1 MRLRIA
7 DAVDAAVRIAVRAR
21 APSPRPRSRRRGVL
35 LVSSGGLGDTI
46 LFSVVAPRFLN
57 LAEAD
62 EPVDLIVRT
71 NSAAAGFLYPPRMRV
86 RAVDYR
92 RFLRNPLYRLRT
104 SLDVS
109 RLAYRVALSTDHLR
123 LPGVDDALVT
133 ASGAD
138 ERYAMTPRSWPKHD
152 TRLARNRRYYSNWF
166 AVPEGMSHRMVRWTD
181 FANWV
186 TGRSDPMPVVRF
198 DPERLPAADRFNA
211 PTVVVHP
218 FSAIRERQH
227 PYALFAKI
235 VAALPSDHDVVLS
248 AGPGDLDR
256 NPEYRALASVPRVRL
271 DEGSLEAKAAA
282 LRGARFVVTVDTSV
296 MHLAVGTGVP
306 TLCLASAAH
315 VVDSVP
321 YDSRITPDNV
331 RFLYHDM
338 PCRGCLG
345 SCIHPFEDGMYPCV
359 ARLDANAVMDALADM
374 IAQNARA

>member
-7 DAVDAAVRIAVRAR
+7 DALDAVVRAR
-21 APSPRPRSRRRGVL
+21 ASSPRPGSRRRGVL

-57 LAEAD
+57 LAEGD

-71 NSAAAGFLYPPRMRV
+71 SSAAAGFLYPPRMRV

-104 SLDVS
+104 SRDVS
-109 RLAYRVALSTDHLR
+109 GAGYRVAISTDHLR
-123 LPGVDDALVT
+123 LPGVDDALVA

-152 TRLARNRRYYSNWF
+152 ARLARNRRYYSDWF
-166 AVPEGMSHRMVRWTD
+166 AVPEGMAHRMVRWTD

-186 TGRSDPMPVVRF
+186 TGRSDPMPAVRF
-198 DPERLPAADRFNA
+198 DPERLPAPSQFET
-211 PTVVVHP
+211 PTVVLHP

-227 PYALFAKI
+227 SYALFARI
-235 VAALPSDHDVVLS
+235 LAALPSDHDVVLS

-271 DEGSLEAKAAA
+271 DERSLESKAAVMQ
-282 LRGARFVVTVDTSV
+282 GARFVVTVDTSV
-296 MHLAVGTGVP
+296 MHLAIGIGAL

-345 SCIHPFEDGMYPCV
+345 SCIHAFEEGMYPCV
-359 ARLDANAVMDALADM
+359 ALLDAKAVMDALADM
-374 IAQNARA
+374 IADAARV

>member
-1 MRLRIA
+1 M
-7 DAVDAAVRIAVRAR
+7 
-21 APSPRPRSRRRGVL
+21 L

-57 LAEAD
+57 LAEGD

-71 NSAAAGFLYPPRMRV
+71 SSAAAGFLYPPRMRV

-104 SLDVS
+104 SRDVS
-109 RLAYRVALSTDHLR
+109 GAGYRVAISTDHLR
-123 LPGVDDALVT
+123 LPGVDDALVA

-152 TRLARNRRYYSNWF
+152 ARLARNRRYYSDWF
-166 AVPEGMSHRMVRWTD
+166 AVPEGMAHRMVRWTD

-186 TGRSDPMPVVRF
+186 TGRSDPMPAVRF
-198 DPERLPAADRFNA
+198 DPERLPAPSQFET
-211 PTVVVHP
+211 PTVVLHP

-227 PYALFAKI
+227 SYALFARI
-235 VAALPSDHDVVLS
+235 LAALPSDHDVVLS

-271 DEGSLEAKAAA
+271 DERSLESKAAVMQ
-282 LRGARFVVTVDTSV
+282 GARFVVTVDTSV
-296 MHLAVGTGVP
+296 MHLAIGIGAL

-345 SCIHPFEDGMYPCV
+345 SCIHAFEEGMYPCV
-359 ARLDANAVMDALADM
+359 ARLDAKAVMDALADM
-374 IAQNARA
+374 IADAARV